1 MAWLCARVARREVA
15 TGEGYV
21 CLCRNRDRADRSCT
35 TRLDALRA
43 RRYLALLRFNAW
55 VIRLRRVSALYSGV
69 GGPR

>member
-15 TGEGYV
+15 TGEGHL
-21 CLCRNRDRADRSCT
+21 CLCRDRDRADRSCT